1 MTATVPEGFQDL
13 LKAPVPV
20 TITTTMPDGQPQASV
35 VWCDFDGETIRVS
48 TTRERQKAK
57 NLEKRPKV
65 TVLAFDPKNPY
76 RYLEVRGEAAI
87 SAEGAVEFINR
98 TARAYT
104 GKPYY
109 GGIKSA
115 DDPEQG
121 RRVVIAIR
129 PQHVNAVHIA

>member
-20 TITTTMPDGQPQASV
+20 TITTTMSDGQPQASV

-57 NLEKRPKV
+57 NLLKRPKA
-65 TVLAFDPKNPY
+65 TVLAFDPENPY
-76 RYLEVRGEAAI
+76 RYLEVRGEATI
-87 SAEGAVEFINR
+87 SEEDAVGFINR

-109 GGIKSA
+109 GGIKPA
-115 DDPEQG
+115 DDPEQQ
-121 RRVVIAIR
+121 RRVVLEIR
-129 PQHVNAVHIA
+129 PRHVNAVRIA